1 MKRLLFVIVLVA
13 LILSGCATLGQRAA
27 TEAPAAYDFAP
38 QAGAPAQES
47 YAPAMP
53 APTMAPSSDQSNS
66 GGGIGA
72 IPVER
77 IVVQNAE
84 LTVVVPDVEER
95 MREIEAMTK
104 EMGGFVVSS
113 NLYQS
118 YTNDFIQVP
127 EVTIV
132 IRVPAERLTEALDL
146 IKKDAIEVRNQNR
159 TGTDVTAEYV
169 DLQSRLK
176 NLEAAEAQLQEIL
189 DSAEKTEDV
198 INVFNQL
205 VYYREQIE
213 LVKGQ
218 IQYYDEAAALS
229 SVNVHLIPEEI
240 VQPIEVAGWKPEGV
254 ARDAIQDLINFL
266 QGFANFLIRFG
277 LYTLPTLIM
286 IGIPLYLVFLG
297 ARAIFRRVRVSRP
310 KKELVPPPPPAE

>member
-1 MKRLLFVIVLVA
+1 
-13 LILSGCATLGQRAA
+13 
-27 TEAPAAYDFAP
+27 
-38 QAGAPAQES
+38 
-47 YAPAMP
+47 
-53 APTMAPSSDQSNS
+53 
-66 GGGIGA
+66 
-72 IPVER
+72 
-77 IVVQNAE
+77 
-84 LTVVVPDVEER
+84 
-95 MREIEAMTK
+95 
-104 EMGGFVVSS
+104 MGGFVVSS